1 MCDWARWE
9 EMKSRSV
16 CRLIRGQHLWQ
27 WVRKGLAAAFHHL
40 KYWLWYGWP
49 RQSSAH
55 WWHPP
60 KVYRQSQFVL
70 VSIILTISSSHLMTP
85 SKPTILVLLTMFP
98 HCGEY
103 CPPVSPSPPRHL
115 FPGNAH
121 SNPRCHRFLSPLI
134 MRSTFEGI
142 HRRILITRA
151 LCGFV
156 GCDQCRRAHV
166 CHERPTSTI
175 LQFLQPAAVQTC
187 RLSLRTFNI
196 RCAMQNCTFGA
207 PPGQY

>member
-1 MCDWARWE
+1 
-9 EMKSRSV
+9 
-16 CRLIRGQHLWQ
+16 
-27 WVRKGLAAAFHHL
+27 
-40 KYWLWYGWP
+40 
-49 RQSSAH
+49 
-55 WWHPP
+55 
-60 KVYRQSQFVL
+60 
-70 VSIILTISSSHLMTP
+70 MTP
-85 SKPTILVLLTMFP
+85 SKPTILVLLTMLP

-166 CHERPTSTI
+166 CHERPTSTLFYRRRQYKHVDCPCEHSI
-175 LQFLQPAAVQTC
+175 YDVQC
-187 RLSLRTFNI
+187 KIVHSARPQDNI
-196 RCAMQNCTFGA
+196 RIGREVGTAEGGREMYLYYLFVPLCTS
-207 PPGQY
+207 PPTSVYPDHCRPRCIRATPLWTVNWTQGVKTVVRETP

>member
-1 MCDWARWE
+1 
-9 EMKSRSV
+9 
-16 CRLIRGQHLWQ
+16 
-27 WVRKGLAAAFHHL
+27 
-40 KYWLWYGWP
+40 
-49 RQSSAH
+49 
-55 WWHPP
+55 
-60 KVYRQSQFVL
+60 
-70 VSIILTISSSHLMTP
+70 MTP

-166 CHERPTSTI
+166 CHERPTSTLFYRRRQYKHVDCPCEHSI
-175 LQFLQPAAVQTC
+175 YDVQC
-187 RLSLRTFNI
+187 KIVHSARPQDNI
-196 RCAMQNCTFGA
+196 RIGRAVDTAEAGCSTSTCFYFSVYTLCTSTIVGQGA
-207 PPGQY
+207 SEHRHCGQ

>member
-1 MCDWARWE
+1 
-9 EMKSRSV
+9 
-16 CRLIRGQHLWQ
+16 
-27 WVRKGLAAAFHHL
+27 
-40 KYWLWYGWP
+40 
-49 RQSSAH
+49 
-55 WWHPP
+55 
-60 KVYRQSQFVL
+60 
-70 VSIILTISSSHLMTP
+70 MTP
-85 SKPTILVLLTMFP
+85 SKPTIFVLLTMLP

-166 CHERPTSTI
+166 CHERPTSTREI

-187 RLSLRTFNI
+187 RLSLRTFNTRYVQCKIVHSARPQDNI
-196 RCAMQNCTFGA
+196 RIGREVGTAEGGREMYLYYLFVPLCTS
-207 PPGQY
+207 PPTSVYPDHCRPRCIRATPLWTVNWTQGVKTVVRETP